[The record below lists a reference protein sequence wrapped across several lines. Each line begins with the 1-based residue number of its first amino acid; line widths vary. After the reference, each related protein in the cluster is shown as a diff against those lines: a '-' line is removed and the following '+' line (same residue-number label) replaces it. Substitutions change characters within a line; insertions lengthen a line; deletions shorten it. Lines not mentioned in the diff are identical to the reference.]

1 MRHFP
6 ELRLFHSWGFK
17 MWLIGKPIKRIARVR
32 ASHGSAEELK
42 HPDVVHLDC
51 NATHLLGRD
60 ILGHVVLFVPL
71 SDVSVAV
78 IEKVPDAN

>member
-1 MRHFP
+1 
-6 ELRLFHSWGFK
+6 
-17 MWLIGKPIKRIARVR
+17 MWLMDKPIKRIARVR
-32 ASHGSAEELK
+32 GVGQDAKEIP

-78 IEKVPDAN
+78 IEKVTNA

>member
-1 MRHFP
+1 
-6 ELRLFHSWGFK
+6 
-17 MWLIGKPIKRIARVR
+17 MWLVGKTIKRIARVR
-32 ASHGSAEELK
+32 AAHGSAEELK
-42 HPDVVHLDC
+42 HPDVVHLDS

-78 IEKVPDAN
+78 IEKVPDA